1 MATFQSWLNDQT
13 VRPDSDPVGWLA
25 RLWKSHETDRPRM
38 SSPVSIGRFLEDQAD
53 GDEARGH
60 VTEAVRAATVA
71 YRDRALA
78 EPMVTRDGTPANA
91 AAEAMTPEQRAAFDP
106 ATGKPRSPAPG
117 MNPATGKPV
126 AVVPSSAWVT
136 HPDASQYGSCGCG
149 WARGLAGRPDSTQD
163 GTPQGTTVVI
173 TCAAGHIFEPSKPET
188 QDDVPLVHP
197 DSPAG
202 KLLIEQAAQDAL
214 HEPAG
219 QTELPLSEIAAEQL
233 MAAVGIPLEPGQVP
247 ETADVTAEMAADGTA
262 ALQAEVL
269 DQILTAQGMI
279 MHTLSRIARHVGLP
293 PERLDEFV
301 DASLREAEMGEARG
315 TAPLPPGYD
324 GWRAEGQAPADL
336 SSQLYGL
343 AGQPPAPQPPNPP
356 QAYAAWWSQA
366 QYDG

>member
-106 ATGKPRSPAPG
+106 ATGKPRSPVPGHPDPG
-117 MNPATGKPV
+117 MSPAGGWPV

-188 QDDVPLVHP
+188 LAETTP
-197 DSPAG
+197 DFRATA
-202 KLLIEQAAQDAL
+202 EQAGRDLRGETQ
-214 HEPAG
+214 P
-219 QTELPLSEIAAEQL
+219 ELPLSEIAAEQL